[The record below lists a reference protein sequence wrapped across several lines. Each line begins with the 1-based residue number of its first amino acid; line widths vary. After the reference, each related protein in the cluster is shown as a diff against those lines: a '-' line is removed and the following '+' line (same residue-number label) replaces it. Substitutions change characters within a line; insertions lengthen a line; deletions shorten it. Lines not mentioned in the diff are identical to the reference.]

1 MANILQAQSFSS
13 TKYQEQ
19 ILVVPRAQLFKNISP
34 WHGLNT
40 QNTHEVLNIITSHAQ
55 FYPRGLMEEDPT
67 YKQIIPYGVFVYQNS
82 YFLMQRSNSGSESRL
97 KNKFTLGIGG
107 HMRASDLQA
116 STLFDW
122 IKREFYEEIHYND
135 QLTIKPL
142 GILNDDTNA
151 VGQVHLGIVLLLEGF
166 SSTISVRSE
175 LAQGNLVNKQTLI
188 AQQEYM
194 ETWSQLII
202 PYL

>member
-1 MANILQAQSFSS
+1 MTNSSQAQSLSS
-13 TKYQEQ
+13 AKYQEQ

-40 QNTHEVLNIITSHAQ
+40 QNTHEVLSIITSHAQ
-55 FYPRGLMEEDPT
+55 FHPRGLMEEDPT

-107 HMRASDLQA
+107 HMRASDLQG

-122 IKREFYEEIHYND
+122 IKREFYEEIDYND
-135 QLTIKPL
+135 QLNIKPL

-151 VGQVHLGIVLLLEGF
+151 VGQVHLGIVLLLEGS
-166 SSTISVRSE
+166 SSTISIRSE
-175 LAQGNLVNKQTLI
+175 LAQGNLVIKQVLQE
-188 AQQEYM
+188 QQEYM